1 MSRCFRFVLLSLM
14 LFHGISS
21 HAEDLTA
28 QRAQFQQIEQLL
40 AQNKPEVP
48 ELIAQLADYPL
59 YPYLQYHWLK
69 KNLEQTQAI
78 SAFLE
83 KYPNSRYAELLR
95 GKWLHYLAAQQ
106 RWEEVTRYYQATEAE
121 DLQCLFQQAQYLS
134 DKKDVALEA
143 VKALWLRGEE
153 LPSACD
159 YLLNALK
166 SSSLMNSELV
176 WERFGKALQHN
187 LPRLAE
193 SLVTLLPIEQ
203 QASAKFWIRAHSA
216 PELITTPAFEL
227 LPAAYQARIYAH
239 AIQKL
244 AHKNPSYATLLWD
257 SKVKSFNVD
266 PELRAQVELHLAL
279 GLAKNQL
286 PGAYQRLLQLKTEDA
301 EVKEWRLR
309 TALLENNWAHVQE
322 VSNLLSLEDQNL
334 PRWQY
339 WRARALAELGQQD
352 SAQAL
357 FKQAASKRDY
367 YSYLAADY
375 VGLDYQLS
383 DQPVSVRPEL
393 LTEFQA
399 SAEVQ
404 LIQELRTLKREHE
417 AQAQWWY
424 LIKSLDKEHIIAAAK
439 IAQQWGWQHIAIF
452 TIAKAEQWDDVN
464 LRFPLFYQAQILQS
478 AETQSLD
485 PAVVFGLIRQ
495 ESAFNQDAE
504 SPVGAKGLMQIMPST
519 GSQIAKELNT
529 PLGSASN
536 LYNPE
541 TNIQFGSYYYKKLLQ
556 QFNGHFALAAA
567 AYNAGPHRVDSWLPK
582 NRIVP
587 ADVWIETIP
596 FKETRKYV
604 TSVLY
609 YAMVYQQR
617 LHRNSLKMRDF
628 VRDVLPL

>member
-1 MSRCFRFVLLSLM
+1 MSSCFRFVLLTLII
-14 LFHGISS
+14 FHSIS
-21 HAEDLTA
+21 AYANDLIA
-28 QRAQFQQIEQLL
+28 QRAQFQQIELLL

-48 ELIAQLADYPL
+48 DLIAQLADYPL
-59 YPYLQYHWLK
+59 YPYLQYQWLK
-69 KNLEQTQAI
+69 KNLGQTE
-78 SAFLE
+78 SMTVFLD
-83 KYPNSRYAELLR
+83 KYPNSRYGELLR
-95 GKWLHYLAAQQ
+95 GKWLHFIAAQQ
-106 RWEEVTRYYQATEAE
+106 RWDEISRSYQATEAV
-121 DLQCLFQQAQYLS
+121 DLQCLYQHAQFLG
-134 DKKDVALEA
+134 DEKDVALET

-159 YLLNALK
+159 YLVNALK
-166 SSSLMNSELV
+166 ASPLMNSELV
-176 WERFGKALQHN
+176 WKRFANALQNN

-193 SLVTLLPIEQ
+193 QLLPLMSNEQ
-203 QASAKFWIRAHSA
+203 QVSAKFWIRVHSA
-216 PELITTPAFEL
+216 PESITSPAFER
-227 LPAAYQARIYAH
+227 LPEAYQAQIFAH

-257 SKVKSFNVD
+257 SKGKNLNLD
-266 PELRAQVELHLAL
+266 PDLRAQVELHLAL
-279 GLAKNQL
+279 SLAKNQL
-286 PGAYQRLLQLKTEDA
+286 PGAYQRLVQLKTNDA
-301 EVKEWRLR
+301 DVKEWRLR

-322 VSNLLSLEDQNL
+322 VSALLSPEDQNL

-339 WRARALAELGQQD
+339 WRARALTELGQQD
-352 SAQAL
+352 AAQAL

-375 VGLDYQLS
+375 VGLDYQLA
-383 DQPVSVRPEL
+383 DQPVAVRPEL
-393 LTEFQA
+393 LSELQG
-399 SAEVQ
+399 SADMQ

-417 AQAQWWY
+417 AQAQWWF

-452 TIAKAEQWDDVN
+452 TIAKAEHWDDVD
-464 LRFPLFYQAQILQS
+464 LRFPLFYQDQVLQT
-478 AETQSLD
+478 AETHRLD

-529 PLGSASN
+529 TLGAVSN

-582 NRIVP
+582 TGIVP

-617 LHRNSLKMRDF
+617 LHRNTLKMRDF
-628 VRDVLPL
+628 VRDIQPL